1 MGAINREPVAELQRL
16 KLYEQHGRFTI
27 KSVRVF
33 DIYQHPKYGKQ
44 AVRRGFSW
52 LAFLAPSVWAV
63 RRGLGLVTVLLV
75 ITTTLMFDIAQ
86 LAGAWITNPV
96 AQMLL
101 LIALVI
107 VFGIKPGF
115 EGYRW
120 HARVLQEEKFSFKCT
135 VAAESRRKAL
145 KAANDAHFNKDIN
158 VAA

>member
-1 MGAINREPVAELQRL
+1 M
-16 KLYEQHGRFTI
+16 
-27 KSVRVF
+27 RVF

-75 ITTTLMFDIAQ
+75 VTTTLMFDIAQ
-86 LAGAWITNPV
+86 MAGSWVSGPV
-96 AQMLL
+96 AQLLL
-101 LIALVI
+101 LIVLVI
-107 VFGIKPGF
+107 AFGLKPGF
-115 EGYRW
+115 NGYRW

-145 KAANDAHFNKDIN
+145 KAANDDQYRDDIN
-158 VAA
+158 VAG

>member
-1 MGAINREPVAELQRL
+1 M
-16 KLYEQHGRFTI
+16 
-27 KSVRVF
+27 RVF

-44 AVRRGFSW
+44 AVRRGFSG

-63 RRGLGLVTVLLV
+63 RRGLGLVTVMLV

-86 LAGAWITNPV
+86 LAGIWVSNPV
-96 AQMLL
+96 AQILL

-107 VFGIKPGF
+107 IFGLKPGF

-120 HARVLQEEKFSFKCT
+120 HARVLEEEPFSLECT

-145 KAANDAHFNKDIN
+145 KAANDDHYDKTIRISAE
-158 VAA
+158 